1 MDWVHQNH
9 ITQTSEPKILSEIKK
24 KIHKDDET
32 NSLRHSNYI
41 GICTFSSKFMNKPI
55 ELKENRQ
62 DYN

>member
-9 ITQTSEPKILSEIKK
+9 ITQTSEPKILSEMK

>member
-1 MDWVHQNH
+1 M
-9 ITQTSEPKILSEIKK
+9 K